1 LEGDQRRRRRG
12 GRSSAEE
19 TTTNKEGSVMKI
31 SMTSNPDRAEGRL
44 YIPNGTSWREAL
56 RMVREYQSR
65 QDTAATPR

>member
-1 LEGDQRRRRRG
+1 
-12 GRSSAEE
+12 
-19 TTTNKEGSVMKI
+19 MKI